1 MKAHNLI
8 YLCFL
13 CFMAL
18 SCENTSFEKDVPNP
32 QLTTRS
38 IPDNFT
44 NYNTYFLTFIIF
56 TNSSTLHQSL

>member
-44 NYNTYFLTFIIF
+44 NYNTYF
-56 TNSSTLHQSL
+56 